1 VIPKPQTRKQAFE
14 EGLEFAKQQKDGAMC
29 VLLLTCLQA
38 AYTRL
43 GDAFKA
49 SHCVQQSQEHFP
61 EAQCRYLAHG
71 LEAKVK
77 SGHLT
82 VQMHDAFTVRFGHLT
97 VQMHDAFMDARA

>member
-1 VIPKPQTRKQAFE
+1 
-14 EGLEFAKQQKDGAMC
+14 MC
-29 VLLLTCLQA
+29 LLLLTCLQA

-77 SGHLT
+77 SGHLM
-82 VQMHDAFTVRFGHLT
+82 VQMRGAFMVRFGHLT
-97 VQMHDAFMDARA
+97 VQMHLYR